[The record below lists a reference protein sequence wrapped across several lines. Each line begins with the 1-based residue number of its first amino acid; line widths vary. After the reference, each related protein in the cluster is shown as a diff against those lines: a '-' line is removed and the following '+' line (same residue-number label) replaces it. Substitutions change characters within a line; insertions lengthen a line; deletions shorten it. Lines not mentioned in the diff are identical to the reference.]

1 MFLLTLGVALF
12 TLIHLYPCFAV
23 AHRARLR
30 ERLGEN
36 RYKGLFLPAGVC
48 RHRLHHRRLAVGQR
62 LTALLP
68 AGLGADDHDGDDAL
82 CADPLLFSGQ
92 GSNHLRRWLVHP
104 QLLGTLLWA
113 VAHLL
118 VNSEAR
124 SLVLFGGIGLWALVS
139 IVWISVREW
148 QQAPRPAAN
157 WTGTG
162 ISVGAGLVATAL
174 LVFWGHGWLTG
185 IPLH

>member
-1 MFLLTLGVALF
+1 MILLTLGVVLF
-12 TLIHLYPCFAV
+12 TLTHLYPCFAA

-36 RYKGLFLPAGVC
+36 RYKGLFSLLVFVAIACILAGWRSASPLPLYPLPAWGP
-48 RHRLHHRRLAVGQR
+48 A
-62 LTALLP
+62 LTMAAMPLSLILL
-68 AGLGADDHDGDDAL
+68 
-82 CADPLLFSGQ
+82 CSGQ
-92 GSNHLRRWLVHP
+92 GQNHLRRWLVHP

-113 VAHLL
+113 GAHLT

-139 IVWISVREW
+139 IVWISVRDW
-148 QQAPRPAAN
+148 QQKPRPEAS
-157 WTGTG
+157 WQGTG
-162 ISVGAGLVATAL
+162 ISLGAGLAITAL
-174 LVFWGHGWLTG
+174 LIFWGHGWLTG

>member
-1 MFLLTLGVALF
+1 MILLTLGVVLF
-12 TLIHLYPCFAV
+12 TLTHLYPCFAV

-36 RYKGLFLPAGVC
+36 RYKGLFSLLVFVAIACILAGWRSASPLPLYPLPAWGPT
-48 RHRLHHRRLAVGQR
+48 
-62 LTALLP
+62 LTMAAMPVSLILL
-68 AGLGADDHDGDDAL
+68 
-82 CADPLLFSGQ
+82 CSGQ
-92 GSNHLRRWLVHP
+92 GQNHLRRWLVHP

-113 VAHLL
+113 GAHLT

-139 IVWISVREW
+139 IVWISVRDW
-148 QQAPRPAAN
+148 QQKPRPEAS
-157 WTGTG
+157 WQGTG
-162 ISVGAGLVATAL
+162 ISLGAGLAITAL
-174 LVFWGHGWLTG
+174 LIFWGHGWLTG

>member
-1 MFLLTLGVALF
+1 MILLTLGVVLF
-12 TLIHLYPCFAV
+12 TLTHLYPCFAA

-36 RYKGLFLPAGVC
+36 RYKGLFSLLVFVAIACILAGWRSASPLPLYPLPAWG
-48 RHRLHHRRLAVGQR
+48 LI
-62 LTALLP
+62 LTMAAMPVSLILL
-68 AGLGADDHDGDDAL
+68 
-82 CADPLLFSGQ
+82 CSGQ
-92 GSNHLRRWLVHP
+92 GQNHLRRWLVHP

-113 VAHLL
+113 GAHLT

-139 IVWISVREW
+139 IVWISVRDW
-148 QQAPRPAAN
+148 QQKPRPEAS
-157 WTGTG
+157 WQGTG
-162 ISVGAGLVATAL
+162 ISLGAGLTITAL
-174 LVFWGHGWLTG
+174 LIFWGHGWLTG